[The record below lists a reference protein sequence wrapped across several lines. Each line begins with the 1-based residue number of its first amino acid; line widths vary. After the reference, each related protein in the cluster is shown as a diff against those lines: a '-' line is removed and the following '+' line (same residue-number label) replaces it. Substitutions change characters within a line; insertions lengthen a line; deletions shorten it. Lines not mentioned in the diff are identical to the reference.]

1 MILYIP
7 TCSLNIN
14 NILSTDS
21 ISPAAQYATRKV
33 GNKRFFPVVACP
45 SEHAV
50 FLYSKIPSF
59 KVEDRGMEN
68 YRVVIAIEANSIGQE
83 LKKIDSNSSVDT
95 YICEST
101 IYFNPQIATFF
112 YEGKNAYQ
120 ACAILAEQS
129 LENKSFPLY
138 RHGQIDRAL
147 EFKWDMA
154 YCKKYQHEREAAYR
168 EEDARIDRIKG
179 AIICFY
185 AGLKQVNSPEL
196 ATLKKDARRI
206 KNIFSAIANS
216 TNRGLS
222 KEQETILEPIVKEF
236 CEVFS
241 YVDPVTSRNKDAINS
256 YLSSSETLKANAD
269 VIPNTVMLGI
279 ISELGLTRSLMQLLK
294 LSEPFDIYTIYDIIG
309 SSKFADL
316 FPRKMAEMDRAIS
329 VVERE
334 LRIANPTRVTLTE
347 KFSISSDNELTIID
361 DSSKLEFYNQFINAL
376 IKGKH
381 LDNPEVKPSLAVALL
396 GGQTLKTLIGEE
408 KWNTSS
414 ARDYIN
420 ALLSN
425 IQNGTPF
432 DILSDD
438 HDILQAFAAF
448 SLKGADIDK
457 LTDCLS
463 QNGLSGYHYAWGYWG
478 AAYGYSQLPKTFT
491 KDVITKDTLPEVY
504 QLLFPVAIQ
513 NCEESVPK
521 EEDDLPLDSVTIP
534 DYVVEH
540 EDLPVDLV
548 KSGPDESLRAN
559 TLIETVD
566 SSTSPEEKEK
576 CETLRLRLKAFRSGK
591 RSTSLSDKQIG
602 QIIDV
607 YKTSGYRFDEY
618 LISRISKIKGIGEG
632 KIESLRDYLGVGR
645 IKKAPDSTLFE
656 QELLFVTD
664 AGLTKLVKGL
674 RIGDPKVEMVI
685 LDDIQYVQK
694 KHMNDSP
701 QDNMECIKH
710 LDNLLFVDNGKHLKK
725 TPNNE
730 QIVEQLIA
738 ELKIRY
744 R

>member
-14 NILSTDS
+14 NILSSDS
-21 ISPAAQYATRKV
+21 ISPASQYATRKV

-45 SEHAV
+45 SEHAI

-59 KVEDRGMEN
+59 KVDDRGMEN

-101 IYFNPQIATFF
+101 IYFNPQIATFL
-112 YEGKNAYQ
+112 YEGRNAYQ

-129 LENKSFPLY
+129 LENKSFHLY
-138 RHGQIDRAL
+138 RHTQIDRIL
-147 EFKWDMA
+147 EFKWDLT
-154 YCKKYQHEREAAYR
+154 YCKKYQNEGETVYQ
-168 EEDARIDRIKG
+168 EKDARIDRIKG

-206 KNIFSAIANS
+206 KNIFSALANS
-216 TNRGLS
+216 SNRGLS

-236 CEVFS
+236 SEVFS
-241 YVDPVTSRNKDAINS
+241 YVDPVTSRNNDAINS
-256 YLSSSETLKANAD
+256 YLASSETLKANAD
-269 VIPNTVMLGI
+269 VIPKTVLLNI

-316 FPRKMAEMDRAIS
+316 LPRKMAEMDRAIS

-334 LRIANPTRVTLTE
+334 LKIANPTQVTLTE
-347 KFSISSDNELTIID
+347 KFSISNDNELTIID

-376 IKGKH
+376 IQGKH
-381 LDNPEVKPSLAVALL
+381 LDNTEVKPSLAVALL
-396 GGQTLKTLIGEE
+396 GGQILKTLIGEE

-432 DILSDD
+432 DILSDG

-463 QNGLSGYHYAWGYWG
+463 QNGLSEYHYAWGFWG
-478 AAYGYSQLPKTFT
+478 AAYGYAQLPKTFT
-491 KDVITKDTLPEVY
+491 KEVITKDTLPEVY
-504 QLLFPVAIQ
+504 QLLFPVSLH
-513 NCEESVPK
+513 NCEEPIQN
-521 EEDDLPLDSVTIP
+521 EEDDLPPDNVTIP
-534 DYVVEH
+534 GYDEEP
-540 EDLPVDLV
+540 EDLPEDLV
-548 KSGPDESLRAN
+548 TSGSNKPLS
-559 TLIETVD
+559 TKPSITTVV
-566 SSTSPEEKEK
+566 SSISPEDKEK
-576 CETLRLRLKAFRSGK
+576 CEALRLSLKAFRYGT
-591 RSTSLSDKQIG
+591 RSTSLNDKQIG

-607 YKTSGYRFDEY
+607 YKTSGYRLDEY
-618 LISRISKIKGIGEG
+618 FISRISKI
-632 KIESLRDYLGVGR
+632 
-645 IKKAPDSTLFE
+645 
-656 QELLFVTD
+656 
-664 AGLTKLVKGL
+664 
-674 RIGDPKVEMVI
+674 
-685 LDDIQYVQK
+685 
-694 KHMNDSP
+694 
-701 QDNMECIKH
+701 
-710 LDNLLFVDNGKHLKK
+710 
-725 TPNNE
+725 
-730 QIVEQLIA
+730 
-738 ELKIRY
+738 
-744 R
+744 